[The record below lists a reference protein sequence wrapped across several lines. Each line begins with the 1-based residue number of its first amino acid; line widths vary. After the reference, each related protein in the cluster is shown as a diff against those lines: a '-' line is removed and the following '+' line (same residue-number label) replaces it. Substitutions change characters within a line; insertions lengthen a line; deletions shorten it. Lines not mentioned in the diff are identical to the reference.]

1 MKKLLIKIDFLSD
14 IKNFQSIVITK
25 AKNPIILRRDSV
37 VCDAKSLLG
46 IFAIDTSMPFWVEY
60 SENEDQEV
68 VDFIQRFQVE
78 ED

>member
-1 MKKLLIKIDFLSD
+1 MKKLLIKIDLLSD

-60 SENEDQEV
+60 SENEDWEV